1 MRLYTAVC
9 AAVLGALGF
18 TACGWQN
25 APMYGTE
32 PAYGV
37 PTATFRVRG
46 VVTDEENN
54 PVEGI
59 RVAVSD
65 REGWD
70 SDTVYTSADGE
81 FETCD
86 MSVGSVESVR
96 AVLAD
101 VDGVNVGQRLTEGQ
115 SLSGKIPHMPRT
127 PGSHVLAGLGDG
139 FGGQRFPQVG
149 DEAFQPGGEAR
160 APACF
165 PCQMRELYMAV
176 GIDHRRGQTDV
187 SQIPHL
193 RAGGRR
199 AAFPAFAARRDRPRR
214 RIRNIRRA

>member
-1 MRLYTAVC
+1 MKKLQKRIMRLYTAVC

-18 TACGWQN
+18 TACGWQ
-25 APMYGTE
+25 ADMYGTE

-96 AVLAD
+96 AVLTD
-101 VDGVNVGQRLTEGQ
+101 VDGEKNGGTFAPDTVKFEEMKVDTIRKGSGRWDEGEYELSFERRL
-115 SLSGKIPHMPRT
+115 KR
-127 PGSHVLAGLGDG
+127 GD
-139 FGGQRFPQVG
+139 
-149 DEAFQPGGEAR
+149 DGE
-160 APACF
+160 
-165 PCQMRELYMAV
+165 
-176 GIDHRRGQTDV
+176 
-187 SQIPHL
+187 
-193 RAGGRR
+193 
-199 AAFPAFAARRDRPRR
+199 
-214 RIRNIRRA
+214 

>member
-101 VDGVNVGQRLTEGQ
+101 VDGEKNGGTFAPDTVKFEEMKVDTISEEDWGGGEYE
-115 SLSGKIPHMPRT
+115 LSFERKLKKET
-127 PGSHVLAGLGDG
+127 
-139 FGGQRFPQVG
+139 G
-149 DEAFQPGGEAR
+149 DEGEG
-160 APACF
+160 
-165 PCQMRELYMAV
+165 EK
-176 GIDHRRGQTDV
+176 D
-187 SQIPHL
+187 
-193 RAGGRR
+193 
-199 AAFPAFAARRDRPRR
+199 
-214 RIRNIRRA
+214 

>member
-1 MRLYTAVC
+1 MKKLQKRIMRLYTAVC

-18 TACGWQN
+18 TACGWQ
-25 APMYGTE
+25 ADMYGTE

-65 REGWD
+65 GEGWD
-70 SDTVYTSADGE
+70 SDTVYTTADGE

-101 VDGVNVGQRLTEGQ
+101 VDGEENGGTFAPDTVKFEEMKVDTIREGDWGGGEYE
-115 SLSGKIPHMPRT
+115 LSFERKLKKET
-127 PGSHVLAGLGDG
+127 
-139 FGGQRFPQVG
+139 G
-149 DEAFQPGGEAR
+149 DEGEG
-160 APACF
+160 
-165 PCQMRELYMAV
+165 EK
-176 GIDHRRGQTDV
+176 D
-187 SQIPHL
+187 
-193 RAGGRR
+193 
-199 AAFPAFAARRDRPRR
+199 
-214 RIRNIRRA
+214 

>member
-1 MRLYTAVC
+1 MKKLQRRIMRLYTAVC

-46 VVTDEENN
+46 VVTDVDDN

-70 SDTVYTSADGE
+70 SDTVYTTADGE
-81 FETCD
+81 FETRD
-86 MSVGSVESVR
+86 MSVGSVGSVR

-101 VDGVNVGQRLTEGQ
+101 VDGEENGGMFAPDTVKFEEMEVDTIREGDWGGGEYE
-115 SLSGKIPHMPRT
+115 LSFERKLKKET
-127 PGSHVLAGLGDG
+127 
-139 FGGQRFPQVG
+139 G
-149 DEAFQPGGEAR
+149 DEGEG
-160 APACF
+160 
-165 PCQMRELYMAV
+165 EK
-176 GIDHRRGQTDV
+176 D
-187 SQIPHL
+187 
-193 RAGGRR
+193 
-199 AAFPAFAARRDRPRR
+199 
-214 RIRNIRRA
+214 